1 MNASTVLPTPLIGTE
16 RRVKKLSKAYLSH
29 RALEPVRSSVDP
41 KKKRDNH
48 LAGGDTYLPQLA
60 RDSQPSPKKEAK
72 KPEEKEVDL
81 K

>member
-1 MNASTVLPTPLIGTE
+1 LNASTVLPAPLIGTE

-29 RALEPVRSSVDP
+29 RALEPVRYSVDP

-72 KPEEKEVDL
+72 KPEEREVDP